1 METSVLLVIFSI
13 LCFTFM
19 ILGGIIG
26 WLAQQNNYVNMQNHR
41 DTALATHPEMYDE
54 NGMLIPDEIV
64 ALRFEN
70 TNDNSEED
78 DSDED

>member
-1 METSVLLVIFSI
+1 
-13 LCFTFM
+13 
-19 ILGGIIG
+19 
-26 WLAQQNNYVNMQNHR
+26 MQNHR
-41 DTALATHPEMYDE
+41 DIALATHPEMYDE

>member
-1 METSVLLVIFSI
+1 METTVVLVIFSMM
-13 LCFTFM
+13 CFTFL

-26 WLAQQNNYVNMQNHR
+26 WFAQQNNYINLQNQGM
-41 DTALATHPEMYDE
+41 AFSHPEMYDE
-54 NGMLIPDEIV
+54 NGNLIPDEIV

-70 TNDNSEED
+70 PNDNSEED

>member
-1 METSVLLVIFSI
+1 METTVILVIFSMM
-13 LCFTFM
+13 CFTFL

-26 WLAQQNNYVNMQNHR
+26 WLAQQNNYVNMQNHGAF
-41 DTALATHPEMYDE
+41 TAHPEMYDE

-70 TNDNSEED
+70 DNSEED
-78 DSDED
+78 DDEE

>member
-19 ILGGIIG
+19 VLGGIIG
-26 WLAQQNNYVNMQNHR
+26 WLAQQNNYVNMQNR
-41 DTALATHPEMYDE
+41 NDAFATHPEMYDE
-54 NGMLIPDEIV
+54 NGMLIADEIV

-70 TNDNSEED
+70 PNDNSEED
-78 DSDED
+78 DED

>member
-19 ILGGIIG
+19 VLGGIIG
-26 WLAQQNNYVNMQNHR
+26 WLAQQNNYVNMQNQR

-54 NGMLIPDEIV
+54 NVILIPDEIV

-70 TNDNSEED
+70 PNDNSEED